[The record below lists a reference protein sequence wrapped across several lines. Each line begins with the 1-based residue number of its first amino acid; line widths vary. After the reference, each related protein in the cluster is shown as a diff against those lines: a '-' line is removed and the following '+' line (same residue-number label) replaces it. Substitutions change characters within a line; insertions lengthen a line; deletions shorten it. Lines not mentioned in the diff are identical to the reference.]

1 MKIHKLFSVT
11 KFLQFLMT
19 SLFLLALD
27 MTQKT
32 RYSFKDCC
40 VQVSLEQC
48 YVKIDFKVKKTEGVG
63 FLMLC
68 GTQFYS

>member
-32 RYSFKDCC
+32 SYSFKDCC
-40 VQVSLEQC
+40 VQVALEHA
-48 YVKIDFKVKKTEGVG
+48 
-63 FLMLC
+63 M
-68 GTQFYS
+68 